1 MNTNHKELIA
11 ALERIPKLYKEFCNY
26 EKNLQRAKEEKK
38 KLSLDAYNTKIL
50 NFEATEK
57 ESKHLKQRL
66 YTIGTSLDAAQ
77 PDFKLSYESKAMLQK
92 YISAVGRIGVSQRIK
107 AQLDLLE
114 LLEMKETFKTMGDL
128 LDGAKVEALKKY
140 LKGRK

>member
-1 MNTNHKELIA
+1 MNANHKELIS
-11 ALERIPKLYKEFCNY
+11 ALERVPKIYKDFYNY
-26 EKNLQRAKEEKK
+26 EKNLQGAKEEKK
-38 KLSLDAYNTKIL
+38 KLSLDVYTTKVL

-57 ESKHLKQRL
+57 ESKNLKQRL

-77 PDFKLSYESKAMLQK
+77 PDFKLSYESKAMLER
-92 YISAVGRIGVSQRIK
+92 YIGAVGRGVSERIK

-114 LLEMKETFKTMGDL
+114 LLEMKEAFKTMGDL
-128 LDGAKVEALKKY
+128 LDGAKVKALETY